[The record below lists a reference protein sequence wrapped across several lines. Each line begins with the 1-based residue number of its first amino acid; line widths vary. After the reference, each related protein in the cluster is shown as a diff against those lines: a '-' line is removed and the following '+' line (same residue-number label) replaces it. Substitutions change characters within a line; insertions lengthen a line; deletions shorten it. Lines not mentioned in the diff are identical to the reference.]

1 MHQGVEDATTSVLG
15 GWFMPTE
22 CVRGYARMMRKV
34 VTRHGVPRAIYS
46 DKGSVFRDAKDGS
59 ITQFALVIRDLGV
72 RMVFE
77 NSPQAG
83 QSARRALQLHR
94 PDEAPPDALR
104 FGIGSYSEL
113 NAWFNDFYAP
123 YLNSKFIRAARPG
136 RRLRGPAALTGPQRG
151 VPHEGDKA
159 LARLHHLL
167 RGSVYMMADADGVAL
182 KIPDGTRLDVHADT
196 LSDEMYVERSG
207 RRWAC
212 VRVANREGRGP
223 VGAQDRRELQRLPS
237 EMQGEGAARR
247 G

>member
-1 MHQGVEDATTSVLG
+1 MTGCPGRGLVHAPGRGRRGRLAATISVAQCWCMHQGMEDAITSVLG

-22 CVRGYARMMRKV
+22 CVRGYARMMREV

-113 NAWFNDFYAP
+113 NAWFKDFYAP

-136 RRLRGPAALTGPQRG
+136 
-151 VPHEGDKA
+151 
-159 LARLHHLL
+159 
-167 RGSVYMMADADGVAL
+167 
-182 KIPDGTRLDVHADT
+182 
-196 LSDEMYVERSG
+196 
-207 RRWAC
+207 
-212 VRVANREGRGP
+212 
-223 VGAQDRRELQRLPS
+223 
-237 EMQGEGAARR
+237 
-247 G
+247 